1 MNKKTSA
8 IVVFVLLCA
17 ACVAHAFYYYPRL
30 PIEVARHF
38 GASGRPDAW
47 DSKKVP
53 LIVYLSTVAI
63 MGVTFLGIG
72 LAMPKLPNSII
83 NLPNADYWLAPERR
97 QRTLDYMLCR
107 FLWLG
112 SITMILLFY
121 VFHQMFRVQL
131 GKAAKLNH
139 IWLSMGAYMAV
150 VAVWCIAIYLK
161 FRKKGSQLPT
171 ESTP

>member
-1 MNKKTSA
+1 MSHISYWT
-8 IVVFVLLCA
+8 VL
-17 ACVAHAFYYYPRL
+17 
-30 PIEVARHF
+30 EVANLSF
-38 GASGRPDAW
+38 IM
-47 DSKKVP
+47 VQ
-53 LIVYLSTVAI
+53 LIVAGFVA
-63 MGVTFLGIG
+63 VTFPAVAFG
-72 LAMPKLPNSII
+72 LSKIPVSLI
-83 NLPNADYWLAPERR
+83 NLPNKHYWLAPERR